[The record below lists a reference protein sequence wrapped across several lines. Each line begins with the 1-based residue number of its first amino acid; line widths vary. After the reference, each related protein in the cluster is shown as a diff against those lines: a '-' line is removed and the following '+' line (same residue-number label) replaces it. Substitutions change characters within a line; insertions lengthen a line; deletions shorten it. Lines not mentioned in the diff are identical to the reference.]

1 MNRLLIIIGMIVV
14 ILLFSTGNNQMLYS
28 SKPAIIDTMP
38 QEQAALLIVGLVG
51 LMIYFCIRYS
61 RSTWY
66 EIHIKQ
72 ESREEF
78 ETRYIY
84 DNADR
89 DYERSYTHKGK
100 KPEGNRPTKRTR
112 SVE

>member
-38 QEQAALLIVGLVG
+38 QEQAALLILGLVG

-66 EIHIKQ
+66 QIHIK
-72 ESREEF
+72 ENN
-78 ETRYIY
+78 TH
-84 DNADR
+84 DN
-89 DYERSYTHKGK
+89 
-100 KPEGNRPTKRTR
+100 N
-112 SVE
+112 